1 MRDFN
6 KIDLTGRLL
15 VMVLIGCVF
24 GVCLTFASISGMGI
38 LPQVLISTAFFIG
51 VRAHIDRIVKDFI
64 KHDKDAKG

>member
-15 VMVLIGCVF
+15 IMVFIGCVY
-24 GVCLTFASISGMGI
+24 GVCLTFASIKGMGI
-38 LPQVLISTAFFIG
+38 LLQVLFSTAFFIG
-51 VRAHIDRIVKDFI
+51 VRAHIDRIVKDF

>member
-15 VMVLIGCVF
+15 VMVFIGCVF
-24 GVCLTFASISGMGI
+24 GVCLTFASMSGMGI

-51 VRAHIDRIVKDFI
+51 VRAHIDKIVKDF
-64 KHDKDAKG
+64 KTHKDD